1 VFFEFFAAIDA
12 ATCWNRPSVEIKRG
26 WKRRNLPRMRTS
38 AISRR
43 MQLPSRRSLPV
54 SVFAISAVF
63 HKSDQIIAQDI
74 AVAATT
80 IRIARIHAALIL
92 IRGCVA
98 RIEASLILALTA
110 GQIVDLSMLCNS
122 KIAWRWRQIV
132 AGSSA
137 D

>member
-1 VFFEFFAAIDA
+1 MFFEFFAAIDA
-12 ATCWNRPSVEIKRG
+12 AAGWNRPSEEIKRG

-80 IRIARIHAALIL
+80 SRIARIHAALIL
-92 IRGCVA
+92 ILGCVA
-98 RIEASLILALTA
+98 WIAASLILALTA
-110 GQIVDLSMLCNS
+110 GQRVDFELLRNAR
-122 KIAWRWRQIV
+122 IA
-132 AGSSA
+132 
-137 D
+137 

>member
-1 VFFEFFAAIDA
+1 MFFEFFAAIDA
-12 ATCWNRPSVEIKRG
+12 ATCWNRPSEEIKRG

-80 IRIARIHAALIL
+80 SRIARIHAALIL
-92 IRGCVA
+92 ILGCVA
-98 RIEASLILALTA
+98 WIAASLILALTA
-110 GQIVDLSMLCNS
+110 GQRVDFELLRNAR
-122 KIAWRWRQIV
+122 IAWRWLIV
-132 AGSSA
+132 
-137 D
+137 